1 MDHYIDKNKQIAGC
15 RLSISLTKR
24 DIVHQECMLIVSLIK
39 RKTSFTIKAMREIYI
54 KAVLNGRYAS
64 LLTLPFTI
72 SFEWSCRTISA
83 LSLEEKE

>member
-1 MDHYIDKNKQIAGC
+1 
-15 RLSISLTKR
+15 
-24 DIVHQECMLIVSLIK
+24 
-39 RKTSFTIKAMREIYI
+39 MREIYI